1 MLDTHGLKPCWS
13 SSKIIFRIEIIRAK
27 KLSKV
32 KDVQKP
38 ETNMNISDWA
48 KPEVAQLLEQ
58 YIQKSAESIEELKGE
73 IQQITGKRTI
83 NNLRCHLQQFR
94 KETAAYKQ
102 HSKEDETFNKNKES
116 DNEIKQYDNSREAAE
131 ENRVSVEETAT
142 YSNSFGQGINLP
154 RGMPINKRREINER
168 KKHIDHVPDNAE
180 VFSIRTRTFRK
191 ETRSSTRRKE
201 ELRILKSY
209 RNHRRKK
216 IKNVSP
222 MTIIDRRPHEIVVA
236 LLLKINFRE
245 KKLNETTNSEHE
257 VTVASMKS
265 NVRPAK
271 TAIHSVQSTI
281 FILAKPIKPRVI
293 LRRATLTR
301 PECIELATGTTVSI
315 WNNAIVTSC
324 SHNTSGLDAY
334 RNDNIALPWHSIIP
348 VSNNAT
354 VTPYSRNTSSLNDH
368 RNDNITSLW
377 QPVS

>member
-38 ETNMNISDWA
+38 DSPFLYLYILETNMNISDWA

-222 MTIIDRRPHEIVVA
+222 MTIIDR
-236 LLLKINFRE
+236 E